1 MLLIFIYLV
10 SLLVVMEV
18 SNDIGQICKLEG
30 AQLVLLENV
39 NVVAIIGR
47 IHLGEASLK
56 KIEFFLDNVQKGG
69 G

>member
-1 MLLIFIYLV
+1 MFMYLV

-18 SNDIGQICKLEG
+18 SNDIGQICELEG

-47 IHLGEASLK
+47 IHLGEPS
-56 KIEFFLDNVQKGG
+56 
-69 G
+69 

>member
-56 KIEFFLDNVQKGG
+56 KNRIFFGQCPKGG
-69 G
+69 

>member
-18 SNDIGQICKLEG
+18 SNDIDQICKLEG

-39 NVVAIIGR
+39 NIVAIIGR
-47 IHLGEASLK
+47 IHFREGVPK
-56 KIEFFLDNVQKGG
+56 KN
-69 G
+69 